1 MINKLIN
8 IELKQTN
15 FKETNMYEYKVE
27 VLGVREAEERMNQLA
42 KDGWRVIE
50 ITPNIAMGHGI
61 VVTFE
66 RAR

>member
-1 MINKLIN
+1 
-8 IELKQTN
+8 
-15 FKETNMYEYKVE
+15 MYEYKVE

-50 ITPNIAMGHGI
+50 ITPNIALGFGI